1 MTPRVPQ
8 AQGSLHPV
16 AQAELDRQM
25 ADHGRT
31 TNMKRTLAHSPAA
44 LKALMT
50 WYPLRDEVAAFLGDR
65 ATLLFAHAVSTETD
79 CLICSTFFRKI
90 LVERGEDPDSLALD
104 PGEQIVVNYGRAIA
118 QNRHV
123 VPDAIFVPVRAR
135 LNDAQIVALTA
146 FAGLM
151 IATNAF
157 NNALQIDLD
166 EYLNPFRKA
175 SSS

>member
-1 MTPRVPQ
+1 MPRVSQ
-8 AQGSLHPV
+8 AQGPLHPG
-16 AQAELDRQM
+16 AQAELDQQI

-31 TNMKRTLAHSPAA
+31 TNMKRTLAHSATA
-44 LKALMT
+44 LRAYML

-79 CLICSTFFRKI
+79 CLICST
-90 LVERGEDPDSLALD
+90 LD
-104 PGEQIVVNYGRAIA
+104 PQEQAVVDYGRAIA
-118 QNRHV
+118 QNRHH
-123 VPDAIFVPVRAR
+123 VPDAIFAPVRER
-135 LNDAQIVALTA
+135 FTDSQLVSLTA

-166 EYLNPFRKA
+166 EYLYPFRKTT
-175 SSS
+175 ST

>member
-1 MTPRVPQ
+1 MPRVSQ
-8 AQGSLHPV
+8 VQGTLHPD
-16 AQAELDRQM
+16 AQAELDQQI

-31 TNMKRTLAHSPAA
+31 TNMKRTLAHSATA
-44 LKALMT
+44 LKAYMM

-90 LVERGEDPDSLALD
+90 LIERGEDPDALSLN
-104 PGEQIVVNYGRAIA
+104 PGEQAVIDYGRAIA

-123 VPDAIFVPVRAR
+123 VPDAVFAPVRAR
-135 LNDAQIVALTA
+135 FTDAQLVALTA

-157 NNALQIDLD
+157 NNALEIDLD
-166 EYLNPFRKA
+166 EYLQPFRKVIA
-175 SSS
+175 F